1 MVNVGGDKNINSTI
15 YSRNYKYV
23 YVFCLFFQN
32 VLKVVVLTKSSLKK
46 IQRSDEDSAHGAQDE
61 EAVRDCQTLKQLVES
76 FFKTA
81 LSHHHNH
88 HNVPWLSSTFQ
99 NILVNLNKL
108 CTPTI
113 PKMPTIGTK
122 TPSITYSGTECL
134 KIKY

>member
-1 MVNVGGDKNINSTI
+1 MVNVGGDKNINCTI

-23 YVFCLFFQN
+23 YVFCLFIQN

-61 EAVRDCQTLKQLVES
+61 EAVRYCQTLKQLVES

-88 HNVPWLSSTFQ
+88 HNVP
-99 NILVNLNKL
+99 
-108 CTPTI
+108 
-113 PKMPTIGTK
+113 
-122 TPSITYSGTECL
+122 
-134 KIKY
+134 